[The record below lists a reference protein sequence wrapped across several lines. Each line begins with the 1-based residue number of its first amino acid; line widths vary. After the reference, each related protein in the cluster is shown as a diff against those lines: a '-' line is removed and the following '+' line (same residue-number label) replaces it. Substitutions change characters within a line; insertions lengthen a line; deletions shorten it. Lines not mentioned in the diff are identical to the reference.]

1 MATADSTT
9 DKAGIYA
16 TLSSLNIAF
25 SQVVRDLHTLQQ
37 TGLFK
42 TKAAKLFPG
51 FAQELQAEFNQE
63 FLSELHDHE
72 LEDWAEYGKAR
83 QRWEKHLRDPDDVFI
98 HAEERRKE
106 IAKQQARQKR
116 RKQQRK
122 KH

>member
-1 MATADSTT
+1 MAALDVTQ
-9 DKAGIYA
+9 KAGIYE
-16 TLSSLNIAF
+16 TLSSLNSAF
-25 SQVVRDLHTLQQ
+25 NQVVQHLHTLQQ

-106 IAKQQARQKR
+106 IAKQQRK
-116 RKQQRK
+116 KQQRK

>member
-1 MATADSTT
+1 LAALDVTQ
-9 DKAGIYA
+9 KAGVYE
-16 TLSSLNIAF
+16 TLSGLNSAF
-25 SQVVRDLHTLQQ
+25 NEAVQHLHTLQK

-42 TKAAKLFPG
+42 SKAAKLFPG

-63 FLSELHDHE
+63 FLSDLHDLE

-106 IAKQQARQKR
+106 LAKQK
-116 RKQQRK
+116 QRK
-122 KH
+122 KPRR